1 MRTIS
6 KFAYLFVF
14 SFLFSG
20 CFLNQSIM
28 FKTNP
33 DYKYSQTPDY
43 KKVQAY
49 KISPNDILVFDI
61 YTNNGFNLINL
72 TSFSATGSAI
82 QASSAKPE
90 YIVDADGYVKL
101 PIIGKKKISG
111 LTIREVE
118 TLLEQSFSEFYLNPF
133 AVAKITNRRVIY
145 FTGNSSAAKVISLTD
160 NNTTVLQM
168 IAKEG
173 GLDIYGKARKIKLI
187 RNVNGNHEVYLLDL
201 STIKGIDDAHI
212 VLQANDIIYVDP
224 RRRVSSKALTEIA
237 PIISLFS
244 SSLLI
249 IAVINNLKK

>member
-1 MRTIS
+1 
-6 KFAYLFVF
+6 
-14 SFLFSG
+14 
-20 CFLNQSIM
+20 M
-28 FKTNP
+28 FKTNS

-43 KKVQAY
+43 KKIQAY

-72 TSFSATGSAI
+72 TSFNNTTGATI
-82 QASSAKPE
+82 QALPSKPE

-173 GLDIYGKARKIKLI
+173 GLDIYGKARRIKLI
-187 RNVNGNHEVYLLDL
+187 RDVNGNHEVYLLDL

-224 RRRVSSKALTEIA
+224 RRRVSSKAFTEMA

>member
-1 MRTIS
+1 
-6 KFAYLFVF
+6 
-14 SFLFSG
+14 
-20 CFLNQSIM
+20 M
-28 FKTNP
+28 FKTSP
-33 DYKYSQTPDY
+33 DYKFAQTPDY

-72 TSFSATGSAI
+72 TSFSATGTI

-101 PIIGKKKISG
+101 PIIGKKKIAG

-118 TLLEQSFSEFYLNPF
+118 TMLEQNFSEFYLNPF

-145 FTGNSSAAKVISLTD
+145 FTGNSSVAKVISLTD
-160 NNTTVLQM
+160 NNTTVLQL

-187 RNVNGNHEVYLLDL
+187 RDVNGNHEVYLLDL

-212 VLQANDIIYVDP
+212 VLQANDIVYVDP
-224 RRRVSSKALTEIA
+224 RRRVSSKALIEIA

-249 IAVINNLKK
+249 IAVVNNLKK